1 MIKKGKNNSSSL
13 LDLEY
18 PSQLSDL
25 EVLFHNLGSIDQ
37 ALTHKL
43 DPQNKGYADFDDI
56 METVG

>member
-1 MIKKGKNNSSSL
+1 MIKK
-13 LDLEY
+13 EY